1 MEKAALRREMIR
13 RREEL
18 DPVERERLSRE
29 VQEAVVRSE
38 PFQRA
43 KVVFLYAAFRG
54 EVGTDRIAAAALA
67 AGKRVL
73 LPRVGRKPPRLC
85 LREYGGGPSALVPSA
100 FGGAGADPAWAQA
113 DPGSVDL
120 AVVPGVA
127 FDPAG
132 RRLGYGAGFYDR
144 TLPAIRAGNPNAVAV
159 GLAYGFQVV
168 PGLPVDPHDAPLDA
182 IATEAGWTWC
192 RRD

>member
-18 DPVERERLSRE
+18 DPAERERLSRE
-29 VQEAVVRSE
+29 AQEAVIRSE

-67 AGKRVL
+67 AGKRLV
-73 LPRVGRKPPRLC
+73 LPRVGRKPPRLY
-85 LREYGGGPSALVPSA
+85 LHEYAGDPNSLLPSA
-100 FGGAGADPAWAQA
+100 FGVPEPDPSWPQVEPGA
-113 DPGSVDL
+113 VDL
-120 AVVPGVA
+120 VVVPGVA

-132 RRLGYGAGFYDR
+132 WRLGYGAGYYDR
-144 TLPAIRAGNPNAVAV
+144 TLPAIRAGNPSAVAV

-168 PGLPVDPHDAPLDA
+168 PGLPVDPHDVPMDA
-182 IATEAGWTWC
+182 IATEVGWAWC
-192 RRD
+192 RKG